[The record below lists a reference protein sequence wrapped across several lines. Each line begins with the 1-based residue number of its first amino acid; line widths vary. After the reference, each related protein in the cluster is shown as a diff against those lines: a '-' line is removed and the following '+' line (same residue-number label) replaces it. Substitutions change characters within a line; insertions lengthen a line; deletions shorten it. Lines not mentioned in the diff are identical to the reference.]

1 MHLILNI
8 VKKTLQLLLLNI
20 FLFNSISA
28 KETSAVSIGSEDAK
42 IVIKVFSSLTCPH
55 CANFHNKIFEN
66 LKNEY
71 INTKKVKFEHHS
83 FPLDMAALNAEKL
96 LRSANSKDKDF
107 IFRLLTEIYKKQDQ
121 WAVGSDI
128 IKINESIKKIGLD
141 FGLNSKNI
149 DKFLK
154 DEKIQDQ
161 ILNERINAQKNY
173 KISST
178 PTIYINEKKYEGK
191 HEFDSFKKILDKL
204 L

>member
-1 MHLILNI
+1 MHSILNI

-178 PTIYINEKKYEGK
+178 STIYINEKKYEGK

>member
-1 MHLILNI
+1 MHSILNI

-149 DKFLK
+149 KKF
-154 DEKIQDQ
+154 KI
-161 ILNERINAQKNY
+161 K
-173 KISST
+173 
-178 PTIYINEKKYEGK
+178 
-191 HEFDSFKKILDKL
+191 F
-204 L
+204 